1 MAKVMIAIGGKD
13 SERSMEGPQKEME
26 DSIEESISQEDEG
39 FLSMI
44 EGVKLSP
51 KALTGLTNSINKVL
65 PMFGLPAITGR
76 ELSADLVR
84 VLKMVEQATVDASE
98 SEEVPME
105 LLFSVSDLSEG
116 DAAAMVIAG
125 KLDRLS
131 RTPSF
136 KKFLKT
142 TEGSEMAKEMTPA
155 GQPPMGDQM
164 ALDKTAEQSPNI
176 EKLFSSRMS

>member
-1 MAKVMIAIGGKD
+1 MIAIGGKD

-65 PMFGLPAITGR
+65 PMFGLPAVGR

-142 TEGSEMAKEMTPA
+142 SEGSEMAKEMTPA
-155 GQPPMGDQM
+155 GQSPMGDQM

-176 EKLFSSRMS
+176 EELFSSRMS

>member
-1 MAKVMIAIGGKD
+1 MIAIGGKD

-26 DSIEESISQEDEG
+26 DSIEEGASQEDEG
-39 FLSMI
+39 FLSMV

-51 KALTGLTNSINKVL
+51 KSLMGLTNSVNKVL
-65 PMFGLPAITGR
+65 PMFGLPALKSK
-76 ELSADLVR
+76 ELGPELVR
-84 VLKMVEQATVDASE
+84 VLKMVEQAVADASE
-98 SEEVPME
+98 EEEVPME
-105 LLFSVSDLSEG
+105 LLFRISDLSEG
-116 DAAAMVIAG
+116 DAAAMVLAG

-164 ALDKTAEQSPNI
+164 ALDKTAEQSGNI
-176 EKLFSSRMS
+176 EELFSSRMS